1 MSEPAPDPAT
11 VDLSDKV
18 VLTRPREHVAL
29 IRFDRAEKKN
39 ALHSSM
45 VIELGRI
52 IAQLDADE
60 TVRAVVLTGHETC
73 FAAGADI
80 REMLALGLPGTSN
93 NPRCVAAWR
102 TIEAF
107 SKPLIAA
114 VNGIAFGAG
123 NELAMV
129 CDFVIAGTNAQFGQ
143 PEVKIGGM
151 AGDGGTQRLPRK
163 LSPDVASYM
172 LLSGEPIGVEHAH
185 QLGYVVEICEV
196 DRTVERALEI
206 AATISARAPVAVRN
220 TKACI
225 RTAVGATLE
234 NGIAFERDAIW
245 RNSMTEDRREGM
257 ASFTEKRAPRFKG
270 R

>member
-1 MSEPAPDPAT
+1 MA
-11 VDLSDKV
+11 DLRHHMRMERLDG
-18 VLTRPREHVAL
+18 HVAL
-29 IRFDRAEKKN
+29 IQIDRAEKKN

-45 VIELGRI
+45 VVELGRMI
-52 IAQLDADE
+52 SDLE
-60 TVRAVVLTGHETC
+60 TDDDVRCVVITGTAES

-80 REMLALGLPGTSN
+80 NEMLERGPAGTSN
-93 NPRCVAAWR
+93 SPERVAAWR
-102 TIEAF
+102 TIEKF
-107 SKPLIAA
+107 SKPIIAA

-123 NELAMV
+123 TELAMT
-129 CDFVIAGTNAQFGQ
+129 CDFIIAGENARFGQ

-163 LSPDVASYM
+163 LGPQVASYM
-172 LLSGEPIGVEHAH
+172 LMSGDPIDVQRAY
-185 QLGYVVEICEV
+185 QLGFVVEICPV
-196 DRTVERALEI
+196 DRTVERAIEI
-206 AATISARAPVAVRN
+206 ARSISLRAPVAVRN

-245 RNSMTEDRREGM
+245 RNGVTDDKVEGM
-257 ASFTEKRAPRFKG
+257 RAFTEKRAPVFTG

>member
-1 MSEPAPDPAT
+1 MLASENHADKVILERPAP
-11 VDLSDKV
+11 
-18 VLTRPREHVAL
+18 HVAL
-29 IRFDRAEKKN
+29 IRFNRPEKKN

-45 VIELGRI
+45 VIELGRLI
-52 IAQLDADE
+52 GELEADDS
-60 TVRAVVLTGHETC
+60 VRCVVLTGTEAS

-80 REMLALGLPGTSN
+80 KEMVTFGPPATSN
-93 NPRCVAAWR
+93 SPRRVAAWR
-102 TIEAF
+102 AIEAF
-107 SKPLIAA
+107 PKPLIAA

-129 CDFVIAGTNAQFGQ
+129 CDFIIAGDNAEFGQ

-163 LSPDVASYM
+163 IGGNVASYM
-172 LLSGEPIGVEHAH
+172 LFTGTPIGVERAY
-185 QLGYVVEICEV
+185 QLGLVVEICPAAQ
-196 DRTVERALEI
+196 TVARAVQI
-206 AATISARAPVAVRN
+206 AGIIAERAPVAVRN

-245 RNSMTEDRREGM
+245 RNSMTEDRQEGM
-257 ASFTEKRAPRFKG
+257 TAFTEKRPPVFKG

>member
-1 MSEPAPDPAT
+1 MSPSEDH
-11 VDLSDKV
+11 SDKV
-18 VLTRPREHVAL
+18 ILERPAEHVAL
-29 IRFDRAEKKN
+29 IRIDRPEKKN

-45 VIELGRI
+45 VIELGRLI
-52 IAQLDADE
+52 VDLEKDDS
-60 TVRAVVLTGHETC
+60 VRCVVLAGTEGS

-80 REMLALGLPGTSN
+80 KEMVTFGPPATSN
-93 NPRCVAAWR
+93 SPRRVAAWR
-102 TIEAF
+102 AIERF
-107 SKPLIAA
+107 EKPLIAA

-123 NELAMV
+123 CELAMV
-129 CDFVIAGTNAQFGQ
+129 CDFIIAGSNAQFGQ

-163 LSPDVASYM
+163 LSPNLASYM
-172 LLSGEPIGVEHAH
+172 LMTGDPIDVQRAMQFGF
-185 QLGYVVEICEV
+185 VVEICEPK
-196 DRTVERALEI
+196 DTVARALEVAGVI
-206 AATISARAPVAVRN
+206 AQRAPVAVRY

-245 RNSMTEDRREGM
+245 RNSMTEDRQEGM
-257 ASFTEKRAPRFKG
+257 RAFTEKRPPVFKG

>member
-1 MSEPAPDPAT
+1 MDAVETA
-11 VDLSDKV
+11 DLRDKV
-18 VLTRPREHVAL
+18 VLERRSPHVAL

-45 VIELGRI
+45 VIELGRLLV
-52 IAQLDADE
+52 ALEAEDE
-60 TVRAVVLTGHETC
+60 VRCVVLTGHETC

-80 REMLALGLPGTSN
+80 REMLALGPPGTSN
-93 NPRCVAAWR
+93 NQQRVEAWR
-102 TIEAF
+102 AIERF

-129 CDFVIAGTNAQFGQ
+129 CDFIIAGSNAQFGQ

-163 LSPDVASYM
+163 LGPNVASYM
-172 LLSGEPIGVEHAH
+172 LMTGDPIDA
-185 QLGYVVEICEV
+185 QRAMALGFVVEICETAATV
-196 DRTVERALEI
+196 DRAVAI
-206 AATISARAPVAVRN
+206 AETIASRAPVAVRY

-234 NGIAFERDAIW
+234 NGIAFERDSIW

-257 ASFTEKRAPRFKG
+257 SAFTEKRQPAFKG

>member
-1 MSEPAPDPAT
+1 MHPKEHHADKVILEHPAP
-11 VDLSDKV
+11 
-18 VLTRPREHVAL
+18 HVAL
-29 IRFDRAEKKN
+29 IRFNRPEKKN

-45 VIELGRI
+45 VIELGRLM
-52 IAQLDADE
+52 QELEADDSI
-60 TVRAVVLTGHETC
+60 RCVVLTGTEAC

-80 REMLALGLPGTSN
+80 REMVTFGPPATSN
-93 NPRCVAAWR
+93 NPRRVAAWR
-102 TIEAF
+102 AIEAF
-107 SKPLIAA
+107 PKPLIAA

-129 CDFVIAGTNAQFGQ
+129 CDFIIAGENAEFGQ

-163 LSPDVASYM
+163 IGGNVASWM
-172 LLSGEPIGVEHAH
+172 LFTGIPIGVERAY
-185 QLGYVVEICEV
+185 QLGLVVEICPV
-196 DRTVERALEI
+196 AQTVSRAVEI
-206 AATISARAPVAVRN
+206 AGVIAERAPVAVRN

-245 RNSMTEDRREGM
+245 RNSMTEDRQEGM
-257 ASFTEKRAPRFKG
+257 TAFTEKRPPVFKG